1 MYLAVALVAQVTVLH
16 FFSIRGVTLGA
27 VLLVVA
33 WYAIHADPRRAA
45 VFGLAAGACEDFLDT
60 GTGGAWTLS
69 TTLTAILASVLSR
82 GFFADSI
89 PLVAGIV
96 VFATLLRT
104 LLFWLVM
111 EAQGYPTGLG
121 WLHFHGALWQAAINA
136 ACMVIVMVAGRYRES
151 PTYR

>member
-1 MYLAVALVAQVTVLH
+1 MLAQVTILH
-16 FFSIRGVTLGA
+16 FFTIRGAELGVVLVA
-27 VLLVVA
+27 VV

-45 VFGLAAGACEDFLDT
+45 VFGLAAGIVEDLLAT

-96 VFATLLRT
+96 IFATLVRT
-104 LLFWLVM
+104 LVFWLVM

-121 WLHFHGALWQAAINA
+121 WMHFHGALWQAGFNA
-136 ACMVIVMVAGRYRES
+136 LFIAAVMVIGRYRES
-151 PTYR
+151 PVLR